1 MKINIE
7 IDMNEEPHKLDA
19 HLRGPEY
26 RHMVEGIW
34 LELMTLMTQ
43 GHPYTTADAVIVAL
57 HDKMKNDATYFNIAL

>member
-34 LELMTLMTQ
+34 LELNTLLSQ
-43 GHPYTTADAVIVAL
+43 GHPYTTADAVIVSL
-57 HDKMKNDATYFNIAL
+57 HNKMKNDATYFNITL